1 MTMNHPWYN
10 PPITQPTA
18 RIFIIPELLESILL
32 NLDMHT
38 LLISTRVSHLWNN
51 LIKTSP
57 RLQTALFLLPQS
69 TATASSQ
76 PRTKNP
82 LLLDIIWPQFIA
94 RMLKTR
100 PRPAYIGAWFP
111 DIISTEKEEAYLRPE
126 ASWRRMFLHQ
136 PPTSRASFIV
146 GPDIKKGPLHSYI
159 KCGCHEGLIR
169 LQDLEYLI
177 DSGAIV
183 PESPYPFVFGTRGHD
198 FWFQEHA
205 FPGNSR
211 MGIDKQLGMSEFIVV
226 SLEGTFDEWVEKK
239 NNPRLR
245 RSKVQRLWS
254 KETKR
259 EQNRVE
265 RVLRRLRWEKEFR
278 WYREHDML
286 DLSAER
292 FGLTYVSE
300 DDSSDDSSDEDSED
314 SEDESLSFEP

>member
-1 MTMNHPWYN
+1 MSVLSPII
-10 PPITQPTA
+10 PPTRVPHA
-18 RIFIIPELLESILL
+18 AWIFIIPELLESILL

-38 LLISTRVSHLWNN
+38 LLISTRICHLWNN
-51 LIKTSP
+51 LIRTSP

-69 TATASSQ
+69 AATAPDQ
-76 PRTKNP
+76 PRTKNT

-94 RMLKTR
+94 RRLTTR

-111 DIISTEKEEAYLRPE
+111 DISSTEKEEAYLRPE

-136 PPTSRASFIV
+136 PPTSRASFIE
-146 GPDIKKGPLHSYI
+146 GPDIRKGPLHSYI
-159 KCGCHEGLIR
+159 KCGCHEGPIR
-169 LQDLEYLI
+169 LQDLECLI

-198 FWFQEHA
+198 FWLQEHA

-211 MGIDKQLGMSEFIVV
+211 KGIDKQLGMSEFIVL
-226 SLEGTFDEWVEKK
+226 SIEGTFDEWVEKN

-254 KETKR
+254 KATKR

-265 RVLRRLRWEKEFR
+265 CVSRRFRWEKEFR
-278 WYREHDML
+278 WHREHDML
-286 DLSAER
+286 DLFAER

-300 DDSSDDSSDEDSED
+300 DDSSDDSSDEDLDNSG
-314 SEDESLSFEP
+314 DESVLV